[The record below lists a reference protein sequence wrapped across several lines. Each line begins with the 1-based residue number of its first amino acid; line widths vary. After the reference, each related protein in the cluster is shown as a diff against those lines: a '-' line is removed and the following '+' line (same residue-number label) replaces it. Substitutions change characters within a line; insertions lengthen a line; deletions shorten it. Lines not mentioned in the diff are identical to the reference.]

1 MTKLEQIVQEI
12 RTSIV
17 NTAEQAEER
26 IESLRKKYGDLD
38 LKDYRVRAY
47 AHGRTL
53 IFDIDEK
60 DLPRFIRD
68 FRVHFGHKGEV
79 SSVWHSWEKTF
90 SVTYRFD
97 EDFEAKQFI
106 DDIIDTYGDDA
117 RIVSVEGEEYF
128 GYPEYGGLAGTLID
142 YVIHYRE
149 EL

>member
-97 EDFEAKQFI
+97 EDFEASFY
-106 DDIIDTYGDDA
+106 TTT
-117 RIVSVEGEEYF
+117 
-128 GYPEYGGLAGTLID
+128 PEKYILRGSLGGLRLI
-142 YVIHYRE
+142 IKKPPKGG
-149 EL
+149 

>member
-68 FRVHFGHKGEV
+68 FIVHFGHKGEV

-97 EDFEAKQFI
+97 EDFEASFYTTTPEKYI
-106 DDIIDTYGDDA
+106 KKGC
-117 RIVSVEGEEYF
+117 RIEETVYEGLSVVCD
-128 GYPEYGGLAGTLID
+128 L
-142 YVIHYRE
+142 
-149 EL
+149 